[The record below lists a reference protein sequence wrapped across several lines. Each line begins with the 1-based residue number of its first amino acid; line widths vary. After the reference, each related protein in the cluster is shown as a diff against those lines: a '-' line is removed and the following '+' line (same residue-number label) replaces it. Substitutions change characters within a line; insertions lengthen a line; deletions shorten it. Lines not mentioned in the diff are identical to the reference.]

1 MFQKIKDIYYIMT
14 RKIKLFETFSDQ
26 ILEFKDKIVRGGTWI
41 WIYNPPAEIRNNSV
55 EGGTVEWAMQLD
67 ITSFGL
73 DEPKVW
79 IKKLDFELEL
89 EKETED
95 DDWETE
101 KISLTAD
108 GTLNKTR
115 CTFEGFPIFLRDIN
129 IDMHHSI
136 DPEDWTY
143 ELEMGDRPEDK

>member
-1 MFQKIKDIYYIMT
+1 MFRKIKDIYFIMT

-79 IKKLDFELEL
+79 IKKLDFELEI

-115 CTFEGFPIFLRDIN
+115 CAFEGFPIFLRN
-129 IDMHHSI
+129 IDIYMNHSI